1 MLSPQL
7 QLVAAWMDWSPLCGS
22 TDASSQKVSPS
33 EMGHKKHKKAV
44 FQIGKFPVSVS
55 PKGLLFPCLFFRSA
69 MDADFDIIQ
78 AMKTL
83 AAAFFGRI
91 LISSLSTLH
100 IQNLQRD
107 SHFISHSRLFNV
119 DLILLSAPEG
129 GPNPAGTGKFSIF
142 SQRSSEHMHPSNA
155 GNRHQAHGGASLCS

>member
-1 MLSPQL
+1 MLRAKRFPQVKWDTKNTKRL
-7 QLVAAWMDWSPLCGS
+7 FSKLANFRFPFHRK
-22 TDASSQKVSPS
+22 ASSFDGV
-33 EMGHKKHKKAV
+33 
-44 FQIGKFPVSVS
+44 
-55 PKGLLFPCLFFRSA
+55 FFRSA

-100 IQNLQRD
+100 IQSLQRD

-129 GPNPAGTGKFSIF
+129 GPNPAGKGKFSIF

-155 GNRHQAHGGASLCS
+155 GNSHQAHGGASLCS